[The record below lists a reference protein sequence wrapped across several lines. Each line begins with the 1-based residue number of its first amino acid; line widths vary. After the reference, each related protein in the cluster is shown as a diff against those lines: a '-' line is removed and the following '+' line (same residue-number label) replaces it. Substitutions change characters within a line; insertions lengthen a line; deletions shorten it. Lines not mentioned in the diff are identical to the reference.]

1 MIYNWYIYDPS
12 YKIWNRRYYFN
23 LYGERSSLSDTFVI
37 TVIKKKTYIFNLYG
51 KYQRD
56 QLYIVDIVVVCEE
69 KLHIR
74 AL

>member
-1 MIYNWYIYDPS
+1 M
-12 YKIWNRRYYFN
+12 
-23 LYGERSSLSDTFVI
+23 YGERSSLSDTFVI
-37 TVIKKKTYIFNLYG
+37 TVIKKETYIFNLYG